1 MGPLMYRQRPAN
13 PALIAAAIVLLFGG
27 AIIWWKKTQLED
39 GIGDVSFIILTAC
52 ITCGTALVLVVTA
65 FARYQF
71 THLWKKP
78 VHAKRDETVNR
89 SRGRW

>member
-1 MGPLMYRQRPAN
+1 MYRQRPAF
-13 PALIAAAIVLLFGG
+13 PALISAVVVLLFGG
-27 AIIWWKKTQLED
+27 ALILWEKSNMDD
-39 GIGDVSFIILTAC
+39 GIGDVSSIILTGC
-52 ITCGTALVLVVTA
+52 ITCGAVLVLLVSA

-78 VHAKRDETVNR
+78 QHPKADEVKNL

>member
-13 PALIAAAIVLLFGG
+13 PALIAAAVVLLFGG
-27 AIIWWKKTQLED
+27 AIIWWQKNQMDD
-39 GIGDVSFIILTAC
+39 GVGDVSSIILTAS
-52 ITCGTALVLVVTA
+52 ITCALVLVLLVSA

-78 VHAKRDETVNR
+78 THAKQDEKVNP

>member
-1 MGPLMYRQRPAN
+1 MGPLMYRQRPAY
-13 PALIAAAIVLLFGG
+13 PALITAAVVLLLGG
-27 AIIWWKKTQLED
+27 AFIWWEKNNLDD
-39 GIGDVSFIILTAC
+39 GVGDVSAIILTAC
-52 ITCGTALVLVVTA
+52 ITCGAVLVLLVSA

-78 VHAKRDETVNR
+78 QHPKEVKNS